1 MKLKIE
7 VAFAH
12 SRISRQSCAFLVEGK
27 TNISITTVSV
37 HGLLVC
43 YKNVMQVIVVL
54 RYVYQYSE
62 VN

>member
-27 TNISITTVSV
+27 TKIAITTVNV

-43 YKNVMQVIVVL
+43 YKKCNAGHSCFKICL
-54 RYVYQYSE
+54 PILGG
-62 VN
+62 